1 MYNSSQLYAGVLKK
15 VVGESTVFKIG
26 RDNREVHVI
35 MGCEN
40 GCMNEHRLSALQ
52 KELDSLK
59 EKNSTDHEKF
69 FNRIEENREK
79 MVESQSDRQNIRE
92 KLEEIGV
99 DVKSIMQTPA
109 KRYETITTSILTGVI
124 GALIGFI
131 MSGILPL

>member
-1 MYNSSQLYAGVLKK
+1 
-15 VVGESTVFKIG
+15 
-26 RDNREVHVI
+26 

-40 GCMNEHRLSALQ
+40 NCMNEHRLSAIQ

-59 EKNSTDHEKF
+59 EKNSADHEKF

-92 KLEEIGV
+92 KLEEIGI
-99 DVKSIMQTPA
+99 DVKTIMQTPA

-131 MSGILPL
+131 MSGILTI

>member
-1 MYNSSQLYAGVLKK
+1 MTE
-15 VVGESTVFKIG
+15 VGESTVFKSG
-26 RDNREVHVI
+26 RNNREVHGI

-40 GCMNEHRLSALQ
+40 GCVNEHRFSALQ

-59 EKNSTDHEKF
+59 EKNSIDHEKF

-92 KLEEIGV
+92 KLDEIGI
-99 DVKSIMQTPA
+99 DVKTIMQAPA
-109 KRYETITTSILTGVI
+109 KQFENIKLNALTGVI

-131 MSGILPL
+131 INGILHL

>member
-1 MYNSSQLYAGVLKK
+1 
-15 VVGESTVFKIG
+15 
-26 RDNREVHVI
+26 

-40 GCMNEHRLSALQ
+40 NCINEHRFTALQ

-59 EKNSTDHEKF
+59 EKNSNDHEKF

-92 KLEEIGV
+92 KLDEIGV
-99 DVKSIMQTPA
+99 DVKTIMQTPA
-109 KRYETITTSILTGVI
+109 KRYDMIITSVLTGVI

-131 MSGILPL
+131 MSGILPM

>member
-1 MYNSSQLYAGVLKK
+1 
-15 VVGESTVFKIG
+15 
-26 RDNREVHVI
+26 

-40 GCMNEHRLSALQ
+40 GCVNEHRFSALQ

-59 EKNSTDHEKF
+59 EKNSIDHEKF

-92 KLEEIGV
+92 KLDEIGI
-99 DVKSIMQTPA
+99 DVKTIMQAPA
-109 KRYETITTSILTGVI
+109 KQFENIKLNALTGVI

-131 MSGILPL
+131 INGILHL

>member
-1 MYNSSQLYAGVLKK
+1 MKE
-15 VVGESTVFKIG
+15 VGESTVFECG
-26 RDNREVHVI
+26 RDNREVHEL

-40 GCMNEHRLSALQ
+40 GCMNEHRFSALQ

-59 EKNSTDHEKF
+59 EKNSLDHEKF

-99 DVKSIMQTPA
+99 DVKTIMQTPA

>member
-1 MYNSSQLYAGVLKK
+1 
-15 VVGESTVFKIG
+15 
-26 RDNREVHVI
+26 

-40 GCMNEHRLSALQ
+40 NCMNEHRLSAIQ

-59 EKNSTDHEKF
+59 EKNSADHEKF

-92 KLEEIGV
+92 KLEEIGI
-99 DVKSIMQTPA
+99 DVKTIMQTPV

-131 MSGILPL
+131 MSGILTI